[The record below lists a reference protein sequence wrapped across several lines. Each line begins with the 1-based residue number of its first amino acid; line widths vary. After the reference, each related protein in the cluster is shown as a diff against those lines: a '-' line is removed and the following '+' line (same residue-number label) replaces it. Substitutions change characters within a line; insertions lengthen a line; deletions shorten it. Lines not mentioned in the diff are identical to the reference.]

1 MMSDRIGPELDEMHA
16 TLTERT
22 MESARRSA
30 ESADSAARDVTTLCL
45 LDWLGCAI
53 GGANDELVDKLVE
66 DSLADG
72 GPGDAPLIGRRE
84 RLSLR
89 NAVLVNGAAGHALD
103 YDDGLHSMGGHP
115 SAPIAPALV
124 GLATRLHAPGR
135 KLVTAYILAVDVA
148 ARIGLLLSPDHY
160 QRGFHGTATAG
171 AIGAAAG
178 CAYLL
183 DLNSAERANAIGLA
197 ATRAAGLRASF
208 GSEAKPLHAGWAAL
222 VGLTSAQWASRGFTG
237 APDIAGHA
245 AGLRSLS
252 ADFHLDQAV
261 APHPPH
267 ILDVTFKYHAA
278 CAGTHAAL
286 EALRE
291 IVRHR
296 EISPLDIASV
306 AVTVDRRLDT
316 VCNRQQVASG
326 PEAKFSLRMVA
337 AMLLAGV
344 DTAATESF
352 ADEVVNRSDVR
363 AIFDRVAVSLDDR
376 SIVFSSDVSIVT
388 ASGANLSASG
398 TPAALVGEERRRAL
412 EAKFVALASPRLGA
426 ASSGDLLSSII
437 EADQCSDV
445 ALITALSSAQPLGAS
460 GVPA

>member
-1 MMSDRIGPELDEMHA
+1 
-16 TLTERT
+16 
-22 MESARRSA
+22 
-30 ESADSAARDVTTLCL
+30 
-45 LDWLGCAI
+45 
-53 GGANDELVDKLVE
+53 
-66 DSLADG
+66 
-72 GPGDAPLIGRRE
+72 
-84 RLSLR
+84 
-89 NAVLVNGAAGHALD
+89 
-103 YDDGLHSMGGHP
+103 
-115 SAPIAPALV
+115 
-124 GLATRLHAPGR
+124 
-135 KLVTAYILAVDVA
+135 
-148 ARIGLLLSPDHY
+148 
-160 QRGFHGTATAG
+160 
-171 AIGAAAG
+171 
-178 CAYLL
+178 
-183 DLNSAERANAIGLA
+183 
-197 ATRAAGLRASF
+197 
-208 GSEAKPLHAGWAAL
+208 
-222 VGLTSAQWASRGFTG
+222 
-237 APDIAGHA
+237 
-245 AGLRSLS
+245 
-252 ADFHLDQAV
+252 
-261 APHPPH
+261 
-267 ILDVTFKYHAA
+267 VTFKYHAA

>member
-1 MMSDRIGPELDEMHA
+1 
-16 TLTERT
+16 
-22 MESARRSA
+22 
-30 ESADSAARDVTTLCL
+30 
-45 LDWLGCAI
+45 
-53 GGANDELVDKLVE
+53 
-66 DSLADG
+66 
-72 GPGDAPLIGRRE
+72 
-84 RLSLR
+84 
-89 NAVLVNGAAGHALD
+89 VLVNGAAGHALD
-103 YDDGLHSMGGHP
+103 YDDGLQSMGGHP

-124 GLATRLHAPGR
+124 GLASRLHAPGR

-183 DLNSAERANAIGLA
+183 DLGSAERANAIGLA

-222 VGLTSAQWASRGFTG
+222 IGLTSAQWANRGFTG
-237 APDIAGHA
+237 APDIADHV

-252 ADFHLDQAV
+252 ADFYPDRAV

-278 CAGTHAAL
+278 CAGTHATL

-291 IVRHR
+291 IIRHR
-296 EISPLDIASV
+296 EISPFDIVSV
-306 AVTVDRRLDT
+306 AITVDRRLET

-326 PEAKFSLRMVA
+326 LEAKFSLRMVA

-344 DTAATESF
+344 DTAAAESF
-352 ADEVVNRSDVR
+352 TDGVVNRPDVR
-363 AIFDRVAVSLDDR
+363 AIFDRVAVNFDDR
-376 SIVFSSDVSIVT
+376 PIIFSSDVSIAT
-388 ASGANLSASG
+388 ASGAKLSASG
-398 TPAALVGEERRRAL
+398 TPAALVGDERRGAL
-412 EAKFVALASPRLGA
+412 EAKFVALASPLLGA
-426 ASSGDLLSSII
+426 TSAGDLFSSII
-437 EADQCSDV
+437 GADQCSDV
-445 ALITALSSAQPLGAS
+445 ALITALSSAQPLSAG
-460 GVPA
+460 GVLA